1 MTSSPD
7 PARGVYGISIAADL
21 AGLGIQT
28 LRLYE
33 QRGLLTPDRTDG
45 GTRLYSSDDLGRLRR
60 ITDLLDAG
68 LNLAGI
74 ALVLQLEAENAAL
87 RAQLDA
93 TPPDQDTTPAQT
105 TAQSTS
111 RSTKARRAKAT
122 AKRTPPRGSTR

>member
-45 GTRLYSSDDLGRLRR
+45 GTRLYSSDDLGQLRR

-93 TPPDQDTTPAQT
+93 PPPDQDATTAQT
-105 TAQSTS
+105 TSPA
-111 RSTKARRAKAT
+111 TKARAAKAK
-122 AKRTPPRGSTR
+122 AKRTPSRSSTR

>member
-1 MTSSPD
+1 MSVPQPD
-7 PARGVYGISIAADL
+7 RDRGVYGISIAADL
-21 AGLGIQT
+21 AGVGVQT

-74 ALVLQLEAENAAL
+74 ALVLHLEAENAAL

-93 TPPDQDTTPAQT
+93 PPPDHDATAAAQK
-105 TAQSTS
+105 TS
-111 RSTKARRAKAT
+111 RAAKARPAKAK
-122 AKRTPPRGSTR
+122 AKHTPPRDSTR

>member
-21 AGLGIQT
+21 AGLGVQT

-87 RAQLDA
+87 RAQLD
-93 TPPDQDTTPAQT
+93 TRPPDEDATAAQN
-105 TAQSTS
+105 TS
-111 RSTKARRAKAT
+111 RAAKAPPARAKA
-122 AKRTPPRGSTR
+122 KRTQPRGSTR

>member
-21 AGLGIQT
+21 AGLGVQT

-93 TPPDQDTTPAQT
+93 PRPQDEDA
-105 TAQSTS
+105 TAARTTS
-111 RSTKARRAKAT
+111 RATKARPAKGK
-122 AKRTPPRGSTR
+122 AKRTSPRGSTR

>member
-21 AGLGIQT
+21 AGLGVQT

-45 GTRLYSSDDLGRLRR
+45 GTRLYSSDDLVRLRR

-87 RAQLDA
+87 RAQLD
-93 TPPDQDTTPAQT
+93 TRPPDEDATAAQN
-105 TAQSTS
+105 TS
-111 RSTKARRAKAT
+111 RAAKSRPAKAK

>member
-1 MTSSPD
+1 MTSGPD

-21 AGLGIQT
+21 AGLGVQT

-93 TPPDQDTTPAQT
+93 RPPDEDA
-105 TAQSTS
+105 TAVRKTS
-111 RSTKARRAKAT
+111 RATKARPAKAK

>member
-93 TPPDQDTTPAQT
+93 AAPDEDATTGQT
-105 TAQSTS
+105 TS
-111 RSTKARRAKAT
+111 RATKAGAAKAK
-122 AKRTPPRGSTR
+122 AKHSPPRGSTK

>member
-1 MTSSPD
+1 MSSSPD

-21 AGLGIQT
+21 AGVGVQT

-74 ALVLQLEAENAAL
+74 ALVLHLEAENAAL

-93 TPPDQDTTPAQT
+93 SPPDQDATAAAQK
-105 TAQSTS
+105 TS
-111 RSTKARRAKAT
+111 RATKARPAKAK
-122 AKRTPPRGSTR
+122 AKHTPPRDSTR